1 MQRHRID
8 PAVSRFVKLAPQ
20 VEAVVQ
26 HVGRA
31 TWDLVLVDATGRW
44 VRDVYP
50 SAEEAEAVADRLGIR
65 VHHGWDDARI
75 GRRIQHRDQW
85 SSPGGQRRAV

>member
-26 HVGRA
+26 YVG
-31 TWDLVLVDATGRW
+31 ATGRW